1 MELLAEHFRPRIIS
15 HSQNAASAAKQA
27 QLRETIGRFNGER
40 TVPFIVAGA
49 LAAAFGFLA
58 LGMTQVGGQTIP
70 KSLQEGGPDEFI
82 KQRKNNWTVGLVGG
96 AFDGGYLRLA
106 DELGKVVDDGDQL
119 RVIPVITHGAAGNL
133 KDLLYPALPL
143 PGAFWRAT

>member
-1 MELLAEHFRPRIIS
+1 VL
-15 HSQNAASAAKQA
+15 
-27 QLRETIGRFNGER
+27 
-40 TVPFIVAGA
+40 FIAAGA
-49 LAAAFGFLA
+49 FAAAFGFLP

-70 KSLQEGGPDEFI
+70 KSLQEGGPDESI

-106 DELGKVVDDGDQL
+106 DELGKVVDDGGQL
-119 RVIPVITHGAAGNL
+119 CVIPVIVHGAAGNL
-133 KDLLYPALPL
+133 QDVLHPALPL

>member
-1 MELLAEHFRPRIIS
+1 M
-15 HSQNAASAAKQA
+15 
-27 QLRETIGRFNGER
+27 
-40 TVPFIVAGA
+40 PFIVAGA
-49 LAAAFGFLA
+49 FAAAFGFLA

-82 KQRKNNWTVGLVGG
+82 KQRKNNWTVGLVGS

-119 RVIPVITHGAAGNL
+119 RVIPVITHSAAGNL
-133 KDLLYPALPL
+133 QDLLYPALPL